1 MNDLLIQYNF
11 SHYRYSQK
19 NIILY
24 HLILFKKYRHI
35 YFCYHLLLKGV
46 LIMLGAKVKNYF
58 NHIFSTVS
66 KIELIYWWIL
76 RGLMIFGII
85 ESTINPSTYYGS
97 NQQLQMLANL
107 AGMFAYE
114 IAQMLP
120 DNNRLKLLSPKF
132 QNITALGF
140 FLGSFG
146 GAYLNFYYFLP
157 GYDKVLHGLGTA
169 EAVYIGY
176 EYVAATQLKLKKT
189 CPHQIANLCALGFG
203 FILSSAWELFEFI
216 FDQFFGGD
224 AQHWSYTNALLS
236 ADYNP
241 EKIFYLF
248 SLDHFS
254 SDDQLMRFALM
265 DTMGDIV
272 LNFIG
277 AFIMYGVLC
286 IIPYRHKG
294 KLNVNRIIEEHNA
307 ENKSKEYSA

>member
-1 MNDLLIQYNF
+1 M
-11 SHYRYSQK
+11 
-19 NIILY
+19 
-24 HLILFKKYRHI
+24 
-35 YFCYHLLLKGV
+35 LKTK
-46 LIMLGAKVKNYF
+46 IKNYF

-66 KIELIYWWIL
+66 KAELIYWWIL
-76 RGLMIFGII
+76 RILMIYGII

-114 IAQMLP
+114 IAQLMP
-120 DNNRLKLLSPKF
+120 DNNRLKLLSHKF

-146 GAYLNFYYFLP
+146 GAYLNFYYLLP
-157 GYDKVLHGLGTA
+157 GYDKVLHALGTA

-176 EYVAATQLKLKKT
+176 EYVAATQLKIKKT

-203 FILSSAWELFEFI
+203 FVLSSAWELFEFI

-224 AQHWSYTNALLS
+224 AQHWSYENALMT
-236 ADYNP
+236 ADGDP
-241 EKIFYLF
+241 EKIFHLF
-248 SLDHFS
+248 PIGDNI
-254 SDDQLMRFALM
+254 MRFALM

-294 KLNVNRIIEEHNA
+294 KLNVNRMIEEYHK
-307 ENKSKEYSA
+307 ENHSTEYSA